1 MKIAVVVPWFGKELK
16 GGAEQQAWQIASR
29 LSIRGIDTTVLTTC
43 SKEFLSDWSENFYQE
58 DDYNEDGVKIKRF
71 KVRQRKQ
78 NKFDVINAK
87 LLNIPKSQLIPGVSP
102 LTEEEENIYLEENIY
117 SEALQSYIIENKS
130 NYDLFI
136 FLPYLFP
143 NIIKGIDAVK
153 QKAISIP
160 CLHDECY
167 AYLQSVQNNF
177 YNAEKLIFLSDGE
190 YDVAKKIF
198 GPSIIGKSKVLY
210 AGVETK
216 IRNNVKYENYL
227 LYLGRRDIG
236 KNTHI
241 LIKSFDKFIEETNS
255 DLKLIIAGIGDLP
268 IQPKS
273 KNIIDVGL
281 VSDAKKEELLSN
293 CLALI
298 NPSENES
305 FSRVIFESWYA
316 KKPVIIHQNCL
327 ATYNALK
334 ESNMAGY
341 FAKDV
346 DTFINIFRQIEKLS
360 VDEIKAMG
368 ELGFRYADEVAN
380 WDKVISRYIE
390 TIQDV
395 IKKKEEVNDK
405 TIIIAYFD
413 IGPLDAVGY
422 DILEE
427 YNTLSSYGYQVYLYA
442 EVFEPDLFR
451 DDFNIIDFKTLNNKL
466 KNKENI
472 LIYHH
477 ANYWEEG
484 NAILNSA
491 ECRIIVKY
499 HNITPGK
506 YYESYYPHGADNCN
520 RGREQTKDITSSYKA
535 SVFFADSKYNAK
547 ELIELGVNESRVSV
561 QIPFTRVIKL
571 SSINI
576 DEKLYYKLKSN
587 KTINVLFVGRV
598 APNKGHKHLIETI
611 KSYIDNFDKNI
622 HLNIIGGMDP
632 NLKTYYLELQNLIK
646 SYGLNDFI
654 SLKGAISDKE
664 LKTYYVAS
672 DAFLLISEHEG
683 FCIPII
689 EAQYHKLPIVALGK
703 TAVKETVGNEQLI
716 FDEVDYLSF
725 ATALKI
731 IKDDIKVKDY
741 LIEKGLQNFRK
752 YHNGIIATNLLYGI
766 ENISFNKMV
775 NHGVNISSN
784 INYDI
789 MGNNSSNDMVNHGV
803 KILDTS
809 LFKHLQIKI
818 LLIKVDHMGDLIL
831 SVPAITKLAN
841 KYEGAKIDII
851 VGSWNV
857 DIAKQLNFFEHIY
870 TLDYFK
876 VQSSEAPQIIDKKV
890 DLLLKNLE
898 HYDIAIDLRRQ
909 RDTRF
914 LLTRVAADLKVGY
927 KTHLRDIDSQIDIC
941 LDSEI
946 DYPGKVISHNK
957 KPIALQTI
965 ELIDA
970 LPKEQNDYVKFPPL
984 SKIEKQGKQVAIFP
998 KAGNSIKEW
1007 PLDRYVFI
1015 VNHLCEDQDIDK
1027 VNIYLG
1033 KHEENIS
1040 KQFKGHHKLHIH
1052 IGLEF
1057 KNLCDSV
1064 EKNRIA
1070 LVNNS
1075 FGAHLCS
1082 YLNVDTIAIYG
1093 GQETV
1098 AEWAPVWGEN
1108 RVIYSDV
1115 SCSPCHLP
1123 EVKDCPYDLICLKQ
1137 ITQEMV
1143 LTEIYKKL
1151 NE

>member
-43 SKEFLSDWSENFYQE
+43 SKEFLSNWSENFYQE

-190 YDVAKKIF
+190 YDVAKNIF

-216 IRNNVKYENYL
+216 IRSTVKYENYL

-380 WDKVISRYIE
+380 WDKVISRYME

-442 EVFEPDLFR
+442 EVFEPDLLR

-672 DAFLLISEHEG
+672 DAFLLISDHEG

-689 EAQYHKLPIVALGK
+689 EAQYHKLPVVALGK
-703 TAVKETVGNEQLI
+703 TAVKDTIGDEQLV

-725 ATALKI
+725 AAALKI
-731 IKDDIKVKDY
+731 IKDDIKVKEY
-741 LIEKGLQNFRK
+741 LIEKGLQNYRK
-752 YHNGIIATNLLYGI
+752 YHNGIIAKNFLHAV
-766 ENISFNKMV
+766 EN
-775 NHGVNISSN
+775 HSSN
-784 INYDI
+784 E
-789 MGNNSSNDMVNHGV
+789 MLNHGV
-803 KILDTS
+803 KILDTG
-809 LFKHLQIKI
+809 LFNRQQKTI
-818 LLIKVDHMGDLIL
+818 LLIKLDHMGDLLL
-831 SVPAITKLAN
+831 SIPAMTKLAN
-841 KYEGAKIDII
+841 KYKEAKIDII

-857 DIAKQLNFFEHIY
+857 DIAKHLNLFEHIY
-870 TLDYFK
+870 TFDYFK
-876 VQSSEAPQIIDKKV
+876 KQSSEAPQIIDKKV

-914 LLTRVAADLKVGY
+914 LLAKVDADLRVGY
-927 KTHLRDIDSQIDIC
+927 KTYFPDIDNKIDIC

-946 DYPGKVISHNK
+946 DFPGKVISHNK
-957 KPIALQTI
+957 KSIALQI
-965 ELIDA
+965 VELINA
-970 LPKEQNDYVKFPPL
+970 LPKEQNDYIVLPQLLKT
-984 SKIEKQGKQVAIFP
+984 KKQNKQIAIFP

-1007 PLDRYVFI
+1007 PLDYFVFI
-1015 VNHLCEDQDIDK
+1015 AGYLCEDQNVDK
-1027 VNIYLG
+1027 VNIYLS
-1033 KHEENIS
+1033 KHEEKIGE
-1040 KQFKGHHKLHIH
+1040 QFIEHHKLHLH
-1052 IGLEF
+1052 IGLGFNE
-1057 KNLCDSV
+1057 LCDSV
-1064 EKNRIA
+1064 KENSVA

-1075 FGAHLCS
+1075 LGAHLCS

-1098 AEWAPVWGEN
+1098 AEWSPVWGEN
-1108 RVIYSDV
+1108 RIIYSDV